1 MQPKEDRKET
11 GPDNP
16 RGGDEPIFI
25 NSVILKRNGKRYHC
39 NSNNLNLKVG
49 TQCIIEAKKEKEFGV
64 VAASKTKVLDKK
76 GKGYAYTILRE
87 ATKED
92 LECLQKNEQ
101 LEKEAFSYCQSK
113 IAKYKID
120 MKLSCVEFDFY
131 AEKGTFYFSAEGRV
145 DFRALVRDL
154 ANHFKTKIEMW
165 QIGVRDKARM
175 LGGCG
180 ICGKSLCCNSF
191 LQDFEPITIKIAKDQ
206 DLSLKSTNI
215 MGICGRLMCC
225 LAYEHKYYRDFK
237 KVAPRVGSKVNTPKG
252 KGKIKKVA
260 PLTEEVVVELE
271 TGETINVKVEEIRGS
286 NPPCKKEGCRGETS
300 QDRE

>member
-1 MQPKEDRKET
+1 MQPKEDKKE
-11 GPDNP
+11 GEQGNP
-16 RGGDEPIFI
+16 RREEPIFI

-39 NSNNLNLKVG
+39 NSNNLNLRVG
-49 TQCIIEAKKEKEFGV
+49 TQCVVEAKKEKEFAV
-64 VAASKTKVLDKK
+64 VASSKTRVLSKG
-76 GKGYAYTILRE
+76 GKGYTYTILRE

-92 LECLQKNEQ
+92 LERIQKNEQ
-101 LEKEAFSYCQSK
+101 LERDAFSYCQSK
-113 IAKYKID
+113 IAKYNID
-120 MKLSCVEFDFY
+120 MKLSRVEFDFY

-180 ICGKSLCCNSF
+180 ICGKNLCCNSF
-191 LQDFEPITIKIAKDQ
+191 LQDFEPITIKIAKEQ

-225 LAYEHKYYRDFK
+225 LAYEHKYYRNFK
-237 KVAPRVGSKVNTPKG
+237 KSAPRVGSKVNTPKG
-252 KGKIKKVA
+252 KGEIKKVA

-271 TGETINVKVEEIRGS
+271 TGETVTIKIEELSGAPHPCGQGECRGGTDK
-286 NPPCKKEGCRGETS
+286 KKE
-300 QDRE
+300 